1 MTCPSFPARAF
12 RLLVPV
18 LLWAACPAAPA
29 GAQSV
34 TGSIFGTVTDAS
46 GSRLPGVTVTISSP
60 RLIRGTDVR
69 VTNDEGIY
77 RAPNLPPGTYEVQFE
92 LAGFRTVRRE
102 NIALLAGQSLAVDGQ
117 LQVAQIQE
125 SVVVTGDS
133 PLVDVRN
140 SALVNTADT
149 ATLENIPMQR
159 EFTQILNIMPG
170 VTDGRYDFSPVNNVH
185 GSTLRQNVYSLDGVN
200 TDDPITNATVT
211 LLPPDAFQEVQVTTA
226 GISAEFGDASGG
238 VFNFITKS
246 GGNTFSGG
254 GNYYYQGQN
263 LQADN
268 LTDEYRRAGLTSA
281 SGFEHVHDAGVLLGG
296 PIRENRA
303 WFFGNY
309 RYMDAAETR
318 SDFAAPLTTTDHM
331 AFVKGTVQVTTANKG
346 ELSYYYRNFENF
358 PYTAVASFRNSGD
371 PRVWMGVGKRTHIII
386 PRWTSVLTDRMVL
399 EVRANSSLFQLAAT
413 NPNNDGSPAYID
425 AATGIFFGGD
435 QHTFGDN
442 RRDRHRIKADLSYF
456 RDRWLGGT
464 HNFKMGVDWGFD
476 PVFQERIFQGA
487 RGPNALFGC
496 SERCISDTP
505 DTWHVL
511 FNGAP
516 FRVRLWNSPRLT
528 YAHNRRLGGYIQDQ
542 WVVRDRVTLNLG
554 ARVDH
559 VTGSLPESRGGG
571 GGWDEPVVFPEQ
583 RNLIDITDVSPRL
596 GFVWDAAGDRQ
607 TTVKGSAGR
616 FYNQINTAYVSLVDP
631 NGIGYREYDWHD
643 LNGDRIFQVGEGGI
657 LRADTRPNP
666 ARRPRIDPDLQ
677 NMFTDVFTIG
687 VEHAL
692 LPNTSLAVT
701 GIFKR
706 DGAIIGTVDARVPF
720 SAYDPVSVVNPL
732 TNAPMTI
739 YTRRIEYRGLPAETV
754 LTNPGG
760 RPGEPEKLER
770 KYDGVEVVLRKRM
783 YDNWQFETSY
793 VFGNGRG
800 NVGNAFGDS
809 FAANYSNPNVLI
821 NRYGDLPMGPRQQF
835 KLHGAVLAK
844 YDLLLS
850 AYFEALSGIPWTDT
864 FFGSVTVKGAGI
876 VRFFQSDYPAIQS
889 ETFIDVAGEPA
900 GTRTFDTQTRLDVRV
915 EKQFRTQGGEVG
927 LVLDVF
933 NVFNPGTVI
942 RIRDLLSTSRNFGVP
957 AQIQAP
963 RQARV
968 AVRWKF

>member
-1 MTCPSFPARAF
+1 MTGPSLSVRALPLVLVG
-12 RLLVPV
+12 LLP
-18 LLWAACPAAPA
+18 LTLASPAA
-29 GAQSV
+29 AQTI

-46 GSRLPGVTVTISSP
+46 GSRLPGVTVTIRSP
-60 RLIRGTDVR
+60 QLIRGTDVR
-69 VTNDEGIY
+69 MTSEEGVY

-92 LAGFRTVRRE
+92 LGGFQTVRHAD
-102 NIALLAGQSLAVDGQ
+102 IALLAGQSLAVDAQ
-117 LQVAQIQE
+117 LQVAQLEE
-125 SVVVTGDS
+125 SLVVTGDA

-149 ATLENIPMQR
+149 ATLENIPVQR

-185 GSTLRQNVYSLDGVN
+185 GSTLRQNVYNLDGVN

-238 VFNFITKS
+238 VFNYITKS

-254 GNYYYQGQN
+254 ANYYYQGEN

-268 LTDEYRRAGLTSA
+268 LTDEYRQAGLTAA

-296 PIRENRA
+296 PILQNRA

-318 SDFAAPLTTTDHM
+318 SDFAEPLTTTDHM
-331 AFVKGTVQVTTANKG
+331 AFAKGTVQVNAANKG
-346 ELSYYYRNFENF
+346 ELSYYYRNYTNF

-371 PRVWMGVGKRTHIII
+371 PRVWMGVEKHTHIIV
-386 PRWTSVLTDRMVL
+386 PRWTSVLNDRTVL
-399 EVRANSSLFQLAAT
+399 EVRWNSSLFQLAAT

-442 RRDRHRIKADLSYF
+442 RRDRHRIKGDLSYF
-456 RDRWLGGT
+456 RERWLGGT
-464 HNFKMGVDWGFD
+464 HNFKGGLEWGYD

-487 RGPNALFGC
+487 RSANALFGC
-496 SERCISDTP
+496 SERCISGTP

-511 FNGAP
+511 FNGDP

-528 YAHNRRLGGYIQDQ
+528 YAENQRLAGYIQDQ
-542 WVVRDRVTLNLG
+542 WVVRERVTLNLG
-554 ARVDH
+554 ARIDR

-571 GGWDEPVVFPEQ
+571 GGWEEPVVFPEQ
-583 RNLIDITDVSPRL
+583 NDLIDITDFSPRF
-596 GFVWDAAGDRQ
+596 GVVWDVTGDRR
-607 TTVKGSAGR
+607 TTIKGSAGR
-616 FYNQINTAYVSLVDP
+616 FYNQINTGYVSLVDP
-631 NGIGYREYDWHD
+631 NGIGYREFDWHD
-643 LNGDRIFQVGEGGI
+643 RNGDRIYQVGEEGI

-666 ARRPRIDPDLQ
+666 ARRPQIDPDLK
-677 NMFTDVFTIG
+677 NMYTDVFTIG
-687 VEHAL
+687 VERAI

-706 DGAIIGTVDARVPF
+706 DGDIIGTVDAAVPF
-720 SAYDPVSVVNPL
+720 SAYDPVTVVNPL
-732 TNAPMTI
+732 NNAPMTI
-739 YTRRIEYRGLPAETV
+739 YTRRLEFRGQPAQTV
-754 LTNPGG
+754 LTNPGE
-760 RPGEPEKLER
+760 RPGDPVALER
-770 KYDGVEVVLRKRM
+770 KYDGLEVVLRKRM
-783 YDNWQFETSY
+783 YDDWQFETSY

-809 FAANYSNPNVLI
+809 FAADYSNPNVLI
-821 NRYGDLPMGPRQQF
+821 DRFGDLPMGPRHQF
-835 KLHGAVLAK
+835 KMHGAILVK
-844 YDLLLS
+844 YGVLLS
-850 AYFEALSGIPWTDT
+850 GYFEVLSGIPWTDT
-864 FFGSVTVKGAGI
+864 FFGSGTVKGAAI
-876 VRFFQSDYPAIQS
+876 VRFFQSDYPALQS

-900 GTRTFDTQTRLDVRV
+900 GTRKFDNQTRLDLRA
-915 EKQFRTQGGEVG
+915 EKQFQTPGGEVG
-927 LVLDVF
+927 FVLDIF
-933 NVFNPGTVI
+933 NVFNASEVI
-942 RIRDLLSTSRNFGVP
+942 RIRDLLSTSPNFGVP

-963 RQARV
+963 RQARL
-968 AVRWKF
+968 AVRWSF